1 MLSEQ
6 TKNKF
11 QLQVVTELDCLQDVL
26 VWFEKSVGP
35 YLPQKVAWQ
44 CEVAL
49 AEAFTNAVRHAHQEL
64 PASTPI
70 DLEVELLP
78 NFLEIKVWDWGQP
91 FDLEAQL
98 IAHEEDLNS
107 VEKEGGRGLQFIKK
121 LTDELQYFPCPDQR
135 NCLVIRKK
143 Y

>member
-1 MLSEQ
+1 MLTKQ

-11 QLQVVTELDCLQDVL
+11 HLQVDTKLDCLQDVL
-26 VWFEKSVGP
+26 VWFERLVSP
-35 YLPQKVAWQ
+35 YLPQKAAWQ

-49 AEAFTNAVRHAHQEL
+49 AEAFTNAVRHAHRDL

-70 DLEVELLP
+70 DLEAQLFSD
-78 NFLEIKVWDWGQP
+78 FLEIKVCDRGKP

-98 IAHEEDLNS
+98 LAHEEDLNS

-121 LTDELQYFPCPDQR
+121 LTDELQYLHLSDYR
-135 NCLVIRKK
+135 NCLVIRKN